1 MDCYRHPGQP
11 VVGICKHCGKG
22 GCQTCGVNGE
32 NGAHGLACS
41 SLCEWELK
49 ESSRLNEVQRTIAS
63 RYISNQ
69 GLMANPRASAI
80 IYGVVGVVVVLT
92 IALMVFSR

>member
-1 MDCYRHPGQP
+1 
-11 VVGICKHCGKG
+11 
-22 GCQTCGVNGE
+22 
-32 NGAHGLACS
+32 LACS